1 MRNWKQGIL
10 RLDNLMNNV
19 PTWLIIFLLSIVNF
33 LSFQVWPNEQNNFT
47 IAKHFIDP
55 SWMQDSFSLNQW
67 HGPNY
72 IYWTIAGWG
81 LKYLSFTQFGF
92 ITRLVNYLLYAIPL
106 GKLFK
111 KLKFSNFGVL
121 LFLQIIFLYQD
132 FLSGEW
138 IWGGFE
144 GKTMAYIFI
153 FWSILM
159 IYESKYLSAVVL
171 IAVATY
177 CHVLVGGWFFLG
189 FLLFTFIESGLS
201 KNLLKWSLLYSST
214 VAPYAIYILL
224 HLLNSQTI
232 EHEPSADWIYVFF
245 RNPHHAVPTL
255 APKFW
260 EHNWFAVFVM
270 STSLYWL
277 KKGTTEHKAQRLAA
291 SFNLIILSAIAIS
304 YIDEDGT
311 LLKYYLFR
319 MTTIA
324 LFFTLLALSIHL
336 KEIFTGESV
345 VTASIKLI
353 KLCIILIL
361 VYQGVRINLDR
372 NIPKDQKL
380 AYDSF
385 IEFAKRKTSDTSVFL
400 FINYND
406 KSENIQ
412 FIVDA
417 ERERFVSFK
426 MVPEGD
432 EAIIEWYNRIQ
443 LRNQLQKS
451 QRLSDDW
458 IDKYGINYIVSK
470 TKILDES
477 PVFENDFYHVY
488 AIK

>member
-1 MRNWKQGIL
+1 M
-10 RLDNLMNNV
+10 
-19 PTWLIIFLLSIVNF
+19 
-33 LSFQVWPNEQNNFT
+33 
-47 IAKHFIDP
+47 AKHFIDP

-81 LKYLSFTQFGF
+81 LKYLSFAQFGF
-92 ITRLVNYLLYAIPL
+92 ITRLVNYLLHAIPL
-106 GKLFK
+106 GKLLK
-111 KLKFSNFGVL
+111 KLKFSNLGVL

-159 IYESKYLSAVVL
+159 IYESRYLLAVIL
-171 IAVATY
+171 IAIATY

-189 FLLFTFIESGLS
+189 FLLYAIIETGLS
-201 KNLLKWSLLYSST
+201 KKILQLSLIYSLT

-224 HLLNSQTI
+224 HLMKGQSI
-232 EHEPSADWIYVFF
+232 EHTPSADWIYVFF

-255 APKFW
+255 NPKFW
-260 EHNWFAVFVM
+260 NHNWFAVVVM
-270 STSLYWL
+270 IASLIWI
-277 KKGTTEHKAQRLAA
+277 KKGTENKTQRLAA

-304 YIDEDGT
+304 YIDVEGT

-319 MTTIA
+319 MTTVG
-324 LFFTLLALSIHL
+324 LFFTLLALSINL
-336 KEIFTGESV
+336 QEIFTGESM

-353 KLCIILIL
+353 KLCTILML
-361 VYQGVRINLDR
+361 VYQGIRINLNR
-372 NIPKDQKL
+372 ITPEDQKL

-385 IEFAKRKTSDTSVFL
+385 VEYATSQSSKKSVFL
-400 FINYND
+400 FIGYND

-412 FIVDA
+412 FIADA
-417 ERERFVSFK
+417 ERERFVSYK

-451 QRLSDDW
+451 QSFQEEW
-458 IDKYGINYIVSK
+458 IEKYSIRYIVSK
-470 TKILDES
+470 TKILDQS
-477 PVFENDFYHVY
+477 PVFENDYYNVY
-488 AIK
+488 RIK

>member
-1 MRNWKQGIL
+1 M
-10 RLDNLMNNV
+10 
-19 PTWLIIFLLSIVNF
+19 
-33 LSFQVWPNEQNNFT
+33 
-47 IAKHFIDP
+47 AKHFIDP

-81 LKYLSFTQFGF
+81 LKYFSFAQFGF
-92 ITRLVNYLLYAIPL
+92 ITRMINYLLYSIPL
-106 GKLFK
+106 ARLFI
-111 KLKFSNFGVL
+111 KLKFSNLGVL
-121 LFLQIIFLYQD
+121 LFLQFLFLYQNY
-132 FLSGEW
+132 LSGEW

-144 GKTMAYIFI
+144 GKTIAYIFI

-159 IYESKYLSAVVL
+159 IYESRYLWAALL
-171 IAVATY
+171 IAIATY

-189 FLLFTFIESGLS
+189 FLLYTIIETGLF
-201 KNLLKWSLLYSST
+201 KKILQLLLIYSLT

-224 HLLNSQTI
+224 HLLNSQTF

-245 RNPHHAVPTL
+245 RNLHHTAPTL
-255 APKFW
+255 SPKFW
-260 EHNWFAVFVM
+260 EHNWFAVLVM
-270 STSLYWL
+270 LTSLYWL
-277 KKGTTEHKAQRLAA
+277 KKGTTEHKTKRLAA
-291 SFNLIILSAIAIS
+291 SFNLIILSAIVIS
-304 YIDEDGT
+304 YIDVDGI
-311 LLKYYLFR
+311 LLKFYLFR

-336 KEIFTGESV
+336 KEIFTGESM

-353 KLCIILIL
+353 KLCTILML

-372 NIPKDQKL
+372 IIPKDQKL
-380 AYDSF
+380 AYESF
-385 IEFAKRKTSDTSVFL
+385 VEFAKSETSNTSVFL

-412 FIVDA
+412 FIADA

-443 LRNQLQKS
+443 LRNQLQNS
-451 QRLSDDW
+451 LSFHEEW
-458 IDKYGINYIVSK
+458 IRKYDIRYIVSK
-470 TKILDES
+470 TEILDQNA
-477 PVFENDFYHVY
+477 VFENDYYNVY
-488 AIK
+488 TVK